1 MLFRSAILTLFLAAL
16 VVDAARIPANGTNGT
31 NGTANGTRKL
41 ALIADGARNASANGT
56 RELDAVEA
64 ALHKILDA
72 PKLSPAELG
81 MAKKVVADV
90 DSIVAQIQG
99 AKNLTKQAKMQKVG
113 QALQELKDLQG
124 ELELGALQQALHKME
139 QGNMT
144 SEVAKSAKEVAERV
158 DKVAE
163 ALENGKNMTKEQK
176 NQMVQG
182 AIQKLQG
189 LQGLFE
195 KSLGAAGGKEEKLET
210 LEKELALKKT
220 ELARSEDML
229 KLAKLQKELAMKKEQ
244 LRELESKK
252 IGRAHV

>member
-1 MLFRSAILTLFLAAL
+1 
-16 VVDAARIPANGTNGT
+16 
-31 NGTANGTRKL
+31 
-41 ALIADGARNASANGT
+41 
-56 RELDAVEA
+56 
-64 ALHKILDA
+64 
-72 PKLSPAELG
+72 
-81 MAKKVVADV
+81 
-90 DSIVAQIQG
+90 
-99 AKNLTKQAKMQKVG
+99 MQKVG

-176 NQMVQG
+176 SQMVAG

-195 KSLGAAGGKEEKLET
+195 KSLKAAANHSASEKLET

-220 ELARSEDML
+220 ELAESEDML
-229 KLAKLQKELAMKKEQ
+229 KLEKLEKELGLKKQ
-244 LRELESKK
+244 ELQELVNKK
-252 IGRAHV
+252 ASAKAGTLADEKEKKDRVALLVYRYLSNAASFVFYGITSV